1 VASVSVSQLGFH
13 DVADQVARVD
23 ELRAHGYVTV
33 FSQDGYLV
41 MRAHVA

>member
-1 VASVSVSQLGFH
+1 MVSVTVYEFGFKTL
-13 DVADQVARVD
+13 ADQVQRVD

-41 MRAHVA
+41 MHAPGS